1 MRFFFSAFRVQ
12 RQKKMNINSVIT
24 GLIEKNLTP
33 KHPLWQVEYISN
45 KINDDEAFGVIIKTQ
60 KVVRIYKVIQNDT
73 PASHMAHCD
82 ITNNIC
88 TPDFI
93 TKLKKRI
100 KDNDPVWEW
109 NYDEN
114 WYILS
119 VKQLA

>member
-1 MRFFFSAFRVQ
+1 
-12 RQKKMNINSVIT
+12 
-24 GLIEKNLTP
+24 
-33 KHPLWQVEYISN
+33 
-45 KINDDEAFGVIIKTQ
+45 
-60 KVVRIYKVIQNDT
+60 
-73 PASHMAHCD
+73 MAHCD